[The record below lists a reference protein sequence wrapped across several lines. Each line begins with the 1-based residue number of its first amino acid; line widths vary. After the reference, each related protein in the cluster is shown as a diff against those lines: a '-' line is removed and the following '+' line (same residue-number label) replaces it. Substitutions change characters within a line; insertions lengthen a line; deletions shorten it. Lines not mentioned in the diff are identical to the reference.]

1 MEGSKTYAEYLLNDK
16 SLLGHPAMMPM
27 SAHAPVSTSK
37 IEGGASLAQ
46 SRNPKLVEKLV
57 AQSRAR
63 VASMNTGIRPVVI
76 REMEKEILA
85 EEQLASS

>member
-46 SRNPKLVEKLV
+46 ARNPKLVEKLV
-57 AQSRAR
+57 AQSKAR
-63 VASMNTGIRPVVI
+63 VASMNTGIRPGVL
-76 REMEKEILA
+76 KEI
-85 EEQLASS
+85 ENDNQLAIS